1 MLKYAFQRILI
12 MIPSLIGVTAL
23 TFFGLRLMLPYDVI
37 DKVLQDS
44 VSNDPTVRQQLSEE
58 LGLTGSLPEQYL
70 RWLGV
75 EWFWTGEPGVLQ
87 GDLGESLLSGRSIVS
102 ELKRRVPVS
111 FELGLWAQVTA
122 VVISVPLGVLAAL
135 RQDKWQDYGLRSAAI
150 LVNSV
155 PAFWIAVL
163 VITFGSL
170 WFQWA
175 PPIQFKYLTEDPI
188 GHFKIMLLPAII
200 IGLTPSGSLVRLV
213 RTQMLEVLRQDYVR
227 TAQAKGLSESSVVYG
242 HALRNALIPIVTV
255 IGVSL
260 PNLIAGAII
269 FEQIFLLPG
278 MGRYLID
285 AVNQLDYPVI
295 LGLNLIFAFL
305 LMTSVLLVD
314 LSYALLDPRIRLR

>member
-1 MLKYAFQRILI
+1 MLKYVIQRLLI
-12 MIPSLIGVTAL
+12 MIPSLVGVTAL

-44 VSNDPTVRQQLSEE
+44 VSNDPAIRQQLTED

-75 EWFWTGEPGVLQ
+75 EWFWSGKEGVLQ
-87 GDLGESLLSGRSIVS
+87 GELGKSLLSGRSIAS
-102 ELKRRVPVS
+102 ELGRRVPVS
-111 FELGLWAQVTA
+111 FELGLWAQVSA
-122 VVISVPLGVLAAL
+122 IVVSVPLGVIAAL
-135 RQDKWQDYGLRSAAI
+135 RQDRWQDYGLRSAAI

-175 PPIQFKYLTEDPI
+175 PPIQYKYLTDDPI
-188 GHFKIMLLPAII
+188 GHAKIMLLPAII

-227 TAQAKGLSESSVVYG
+227 TAQAKGLSEGRVVYG

-305 LMTSVLLVD
+305 LMTSVLIVD

>member
-44 VSNDPTVRQQLSEE
+44 VSNDPVVRQQLAED

-122 VVISVPLGVLAAL
+122 VAISVPLGVLAAL

-227 TAQAKGLSESSVVYG
+227 TAQAKGLSESTVVYG

>member
-1 MLKYAFQRILI
+1 MLKYVIQRLLI
-12 MIPSLIGVTAL
+12 MIPSLVGVTAL

-44 VSNDPTVRQQLSEE
+44 VSNDPAIRQQLAED

-75 EWFWTGEPGVLQ
+75 EWFWSGEKGVLQ
-87 GDLGESLLSGRSIVS
+87 GELGKSLLSGRSIAS
-102 ELKRRVPVS
+102 ELGRRVPVS
-111 FELGLWAQVTA
+111 FELGLWAQVSA
-122 VVISVPLGVLAAL
+122 IVVSVPLGVIAAL

-175 PPIQFKYLTEDPI
+175 PPIQYKYLLDDPV
-188 GHFKIMLLPAII
+188 GHLKIMLLPALI

-227 TAQAKGLSESSVVYG
+227 TAQAKGLSENRVVYG

-305 LMTSVLLVD
+305 LMTSVLIVD